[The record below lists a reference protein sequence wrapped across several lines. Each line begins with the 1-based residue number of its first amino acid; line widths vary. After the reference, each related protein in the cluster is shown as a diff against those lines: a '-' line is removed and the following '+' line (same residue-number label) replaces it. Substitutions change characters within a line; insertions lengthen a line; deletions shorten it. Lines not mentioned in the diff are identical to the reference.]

1 MFKLQKIYF
10 IIGFLIILSGCSQKN
25 NIQNVEKNKESIVK
39 KEYNCS
45 KHIKIMQYASSYIIK
60 EFDKGYFQQDD
71 IIGAKAQLFLIE
83 TYSQSL
89 FAQNINKAQTS
100 YNLQYKLAKE
110 NNCDLSKFRLSPIE
124 IVKEKIKI
132 LQKNTSDNL
141 SGDKK

>member
-25 NIQNVEKNKESIVK
+25 NIQNVEKNKEPIVK
-39 KEYNCS
+39 KQYNCA
-45 KHIKIMQYASSYIIK
+45 KHIQIMQHASSYVIK
-60 EFDKGYFQQDD
+60 EFDKGYFQQND

-83 TYSQSL
+83 NHSQSV

-100 YNLQYKLAKE
+100 YDLQYKLAKKH
-110 NNCDLSKFRLSPIE
+110 NCDLSKFRLSPIE
-124 IVKEKIKI
+124 IIKNKIKS
-132 LQKNTSDNL
+132 LQQNSSDKV